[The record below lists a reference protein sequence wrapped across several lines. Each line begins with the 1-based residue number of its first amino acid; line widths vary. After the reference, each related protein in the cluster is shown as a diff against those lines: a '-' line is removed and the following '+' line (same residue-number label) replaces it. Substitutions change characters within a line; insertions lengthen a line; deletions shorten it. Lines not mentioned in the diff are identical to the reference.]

1 MHKTIGTYT
10 VKLDTNSN
18 LITITDN
25 QEMIYG
31 KEFSYNESGSA
42 YRDICK
48 KVEARVTQQNKLS

>member
-1 MHKTIGTYT
+1 MIKTYGTYT

-31 KEFSYNESGSA
+31 KAFLSNESGSA

-48 KVEARVTQQNKLS
+48 KVEARVTQQTKLS